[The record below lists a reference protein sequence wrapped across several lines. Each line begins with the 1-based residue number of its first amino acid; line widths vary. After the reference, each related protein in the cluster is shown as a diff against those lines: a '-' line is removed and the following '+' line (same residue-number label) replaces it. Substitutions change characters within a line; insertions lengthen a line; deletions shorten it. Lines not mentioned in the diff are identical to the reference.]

1 MGFFAQ
7 SLTKTGKSQKTPGK
21 HLPAAQVTGCRLA
34 RDSFYQ
40 YFQSNWCVK
49 AFTNLGM
56 APTPVTSDPIR
67 DRHLFCI
74 SFFTSCKKSSFCG
87 RWSKTG
93 KRCVLLH
100 TAHHCISNED
110 QLDTSWNCE
119 MVKP

>member
-56 APTPVTSDPIR
+56 APTPVTSDPYQR
-67 DRHLFCI
+67 QTPFLYFFLHQLQKELFL
-74 SFFTSCKKSSFCG
+74 
-87 RWSKTG
+87 W
-93 KRCVLLH
+93 
-100 TAHHCISNED
+100 
-110 QLDTSWNCE
+110 
-119 MVKP
+119 